1 MIRSNFH
8 THSSY
13 SDGNNEPEVMVQRAI
28 EFNFTSLGFSD
39 HAPGADYV
47 SGWSMTRNAIPAY
60 VAEIHAL
67 KEKYKN
73 SIDIYCGLELDSTS
87 ELPLD
92 QFDYTIGSVHTIKKG
107 GVVMDVDL
115 AASVTEKYVKEL
127 YGGDYYAYA
136 KDYYES
142 LVDHNLKNK
151 CDIVGHFDLIAKFNE
166 NQVMFDDQ
174 SEEYGK
180 IWKPAL
186 EALLEDKSRFVEVN
200 TGAISGGHR
209 TVPYPTRQ
217 MLEFIKQK
225 GGTVIITTDCHRS
238 MALREGSDV
247 AEAMI
252 ADIGVNYIDFGDY
265 LAQKKK

>member
-28 EFNFTSLGFSD
+28 EYNFTSLGFSD
-39 HAPGADYV
+39 HSPGPDFI
-47 SGWSMTRNAIPAY
+47 SGWSMKGADVPAY
-60 VAEIHAL
+60 IAEIHAL
-67 KEKYKN
+67 KEKYKAQ
-73 SIDIYCGLELDSTS
+73 IDIYCGLELDSTS
-87 ELPLD
+87 NLPLD
-92 QFDYTIGSVHTIKKG
+92 QFDYTIGSVHTIKKD
-107 GVVMDVDL
+107 GVVLDVDL
-115 AASVTEKYVKEL
+115 AAEVTDRGVKSL

-136 KDYYES
+136 RDYYES
-142 LVDHNLKNK
+142 LVEHNLKNK

-186 EALLEDKSRFVEVN
+186 EALLEDKTRFVEIN
-200 TGAISGGHR
+200 TGAISRVYR
-209 TVPYPTRQ
+209 TTPYPTRQ

-238 MALREGSDV
+238 MALREGSEIAEALV
-247 AEAMI
+247 AEL
-252 ADIGVNYIDFGDY
+252 GLNCIDFGDY